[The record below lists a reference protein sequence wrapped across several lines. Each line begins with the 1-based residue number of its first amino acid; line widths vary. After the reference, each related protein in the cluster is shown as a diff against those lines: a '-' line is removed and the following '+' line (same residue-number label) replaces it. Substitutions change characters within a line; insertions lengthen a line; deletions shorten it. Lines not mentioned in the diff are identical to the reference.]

1 MQSLLPPLLSSCP
14 CCQPASSSCPVICLP
29 APHIP
34 LRALSWD
41 PPHPGCKL
49 HTCLSADPP
58 CPLTALLRASV
69 LPPQLPLLFPFF
81 SGALLV
87 FLHPRSRQPP
97 SAQPVAPSDLLRV
110 VVPLFLCL
118 SSLVSPPPAQVLPVP
133 GCHPRGP
140 CPGMCSRPLS
150 PVQLPSL
157 VLFLPCCFL
166 LQMVLSL
173 LLATHQ
179 LHPHHLSKSFA
190 YSLLI
195 TFPSSLQKLPV
206 PRAGSCFRVSL
217 TAVMRI
223 LFPQVAFGVP
233 VITPFSLG
241 IPQALFPWGLAFTSL
256 GPPRFSLRVLGQ
268 PSGPL
273 PSKAKMP
280 FQPTPGTQ
288 HNLLLGSL
296 PRLAS
301 LPWPF
306 SLPCHADR
314 GVCLPL
320 PSWICHFSQHPS
332 PCFAA
337 FQFLCSRP
345 LCLTVPLNQDCP
357 SMSILVSCLLHIF
370 KSPHMLLPSPFRLTS
385 HGSSPCRRFA
395 H

>member
-256 GPPRFSLRVLGQ
+256 GPPVS
-268 PSGPL
+268 
-273 PSKAKMP
+273 
-280 FQPTPGTQ
+280 
-288 HNLLLGSL
+288 HCEC
-296 PRLAS
+296 LAS
-301 LPWPF
+301 LLGLSPARQRCPF
-306 SLPCHADR
+306 SPPQELNTTCCSALFPASLHCPGLSLSPATQT
-314 GVCLPL
+314 VVPACLFP
-320 PSWICHFSQHPS
+320 PGSATFH
-332 PCFAA
+332 
-337 FQFLCSRP
+337 
-345 LCLTVPLNQDCP
+345 
-357 SMSILVSCLLHIF
+357 SILLLA
-370 KSPHMLLPSPFRLTS
+370 LLPSSFSALAPSALLCLLIRIAL
-385 HGSSPCRRFA
+385 PCPY
-395 H
+395 